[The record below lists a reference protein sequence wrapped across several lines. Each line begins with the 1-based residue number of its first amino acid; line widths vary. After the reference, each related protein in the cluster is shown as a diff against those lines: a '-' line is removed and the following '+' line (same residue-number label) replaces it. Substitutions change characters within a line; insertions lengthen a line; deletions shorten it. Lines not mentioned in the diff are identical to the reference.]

1 MPNPKNKVKYGL
13 KNVYYAVHQVG
24 EDGAI
29 TFATPVAIPGAVNL
43 NLTAQGEI
51 TKFYADNMAY
61 YVSSTNDG
69 YQGDLEIALIPESFH
84 KDVLKEE
91 LDETDQVL
99 TELSNVE
106 TAGFALLFEFA
117 GDVHGVRHILYNCTV
132 TRPNVASSTT
142 SKTKEP
148 STDTMTITA
157 APLADGRV
165 KVRTTADTP
174 EETYNNWFQSVWE
187 KAAAA

>member
-84 KDVLKEE
+84 VDVLKEN

-99 TELSNVE
+99 TELSSVE
-106 TAGFALLFEFA
+106 TASFALLFEFN
-117 GDVHGVRHILYNCTV
+117 GDIHGVRHVLYNCTV

-142 SKTKEP
+142 SNTKEP

-174 EETYNNWFQSVWE
+174 ELTYNNWFQSVWE
-187 KAAAA
+187 KEAAA

>member
-29 TFATPVAIPGAVNL
+29 TFAAPVAIPGAVNL

-61 YVSSTNDG
+61 YVSATNDG

-117 GDVHGVRHILYNCTV
+117 GDVHSVRHILYNCTV

-142 SKTKEP
+142 SNTKEP

>member
-29 TFATPVAIPGAVNL
+29 TFAAPVAIPGAVHL

-61 YVSSTNDG
+61 YVSATNDG

-106 TAGFALLFEFA
+106 TAGFALLFEFN
-117 GDVHGVRHILYNCTV
+117 GDIHGVRHVLYNCTV

-142 SKTKEP
+142 SNTKEP

>member
-13 KNVYYAVHQVG
+13 QNVYYAVHQVG

-29 TFATPVAIPGAVNL
+29 TFAAPVAIPGAVNL

-61 YVSSTNDG
+61 YVSATNDG

-117 GDVHGVRHILYNCTV
+117 GDVHSVRHILYNCTV

-142 SKTKEP
+142 SNTKEP